1 MAAVRL
7 LTAARLLR
15 VFARVVAPASVRPFV
30 LRAFVL
36 FVAGV
41 VSMAPLPCAAAP
53 FAVQVG
59 DARLGMDAPPGFADT
74 GFTGSPRLQELA
86 ETLTSASN
94 RILMFAISDA
104 DLRRF
109 TVGDQIEAKR
119 YMVAV
124 TPRGLER
131 ERITAA
137 AFTTLV
143 NDSLRGLGAPPPAGT
158 ADYRKFLDA
167 QQGRPALLAELRRD
181 PETVSVLTGARLL
194 SEGRFDAPKYMLTTT
209 TLLLVRGKAINLGV
223 FGTYESPEDL
233 DWIRVITARWV
244 EELQRLNSR

>member
-1 MAAVRL
+1 MAAVRAL
-7 LTAARLLR
+7 NAVPARFL
-15 VFARVVAPASVRPFV
+15 A
-30 LRAFVL
+30 RAFAALVL
-36 FVAGV
+36 SA
-41 VSMAPLPCAAAP
+41 ALHCAAAP
-53 FAVQVG
+53 FVVQVG

-86 ETLTSASN
+86 EALTSASN
-94 RILMFAISDA
+94 RILLFAISDA

-109 TVGDQIEAKR
+109 TVGDALEAKR

-131 ERITAA
+131 ERITTS
-137 AFTTLV
+137 AFTTFV
-143 NDSLRGLGAPPPAGT
+143 NDTLRGLGVPPPAGT
-158 ADYRKFLDA
+158 ADYRKFLDT

-181 PETVSVLTGARLL
+181 AETVSILQGARLA
-194 SEGRFDAPKYMLTTT
+194 SESRFETPKYMLTTT

-223 FGTYESPEDL
+223 FGAYDSPEDL
-233 DWIRVITARWV
+233 DWIRVITARWI

>member
-1 MAAVRL
+1 VRFLTATRL
-7 LTAARLLR
+7 LGLA
-15 VFARVVAPASVRPFV
+15 VPV
-30 LRAFVL
+30 L
-36 FVAGV
+36 AGV
-41 VSMAPLPCAAAP
+41 VSVASPQCSAAP

-86 ETLTSASN
+86 ETLTPASN

-109 TVGDQIEAKR
+109 TVGDTIEARR

-131 ERITAA
+131 DRISPS
-137 AFTTLV
+137 AFTTFV
-143 NDSLRGLGAPPPAGT
+143 NDSLRGMGTAPPAGT

-167 QQGRPALLAELRRD
+167 QPGRPTLLAELRRD
-181 PETVSVLTGARLL
+181 PEIVSVLQGARVP

-209 TLLLVRGKAINLGV
+209 TLLLVRGKAISLGV
-223 FGTYESPEDL
+223 FGAYESPEDL
-233 DWIRVITARWV
+233 DWIRVITVRWI
-244 EELQRLNSR
+244 EELQRLNR